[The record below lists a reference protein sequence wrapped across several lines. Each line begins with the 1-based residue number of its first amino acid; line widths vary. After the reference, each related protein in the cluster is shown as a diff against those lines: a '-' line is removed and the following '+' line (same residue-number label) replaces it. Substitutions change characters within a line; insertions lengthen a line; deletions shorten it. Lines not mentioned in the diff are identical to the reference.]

1 LFNIKKEWPS
11 PPHPS
16 SFLCVFVRVF
26 PFEIT
31 EAVQH
36 KRVCMVSS
44 FDNQNRF
51 GYLPSSP
58 IWWDSSAQGG
68 LPLIQQLPLGG
79 LCFFGFPVYSPHHD
93 QKKRRIQPSKSNF
106 FFFSFLVYYYLFF
119 FCYQTFSENNRIN
132 GFSHS
137 IFPPFVYVWLGLFRG
152 IVRSFAVYFLRYWLP
167 IQKRVPLRPVPR
179 SNRKPISWLKL
190 SWSVHHIISGR
201 TTKVVFILAANQ
213 K

>member
-51 GYLPSSP
+51 GYLPSSS

-106 FFFSFLVYYYLFF
+106 FFFLFWFIIIYFF
-119 FCYQTFSENNRIN
+119 FAIK
-132 GFSHS
+132 
-137 IFPPFVYVWLGLFRG
+137 LFRKT
-152 IVRSFAVYFLRYWLP
+152 IELMAFL
-167 IQKRVPLRPVPR
+167 IQFSLLLCTCGWDFFVE
-179 SNRKPISWLKL
+179 
-190 SWSVHHIISGR
+190 
-201 TTKVVFILAANQ
+201 
-213 K
+213 

>member
-1 LFNIKKEWPS
+1 MNPRDSILQPSVLFLCFVIVWSNVLNQIQNSKTKVWFFLFFFNRNSAPESGTINILSHGSPASLFTITPEKLATKWKVSAIATVTSFSTTSSNSCKILRSTQLFNIKKEWPS

-36 KRVCMVSS
+36 KQVCMVSS

-58 IWWDSSAQGG
+58 IWWDSSAQVG

-79 LCFFGFPVYSPHHD
+79 LCF
-93 QKKRRIQPSKSNF
+93 
-106 FFFSFLVYYYLFF
+106 
-119 FCYQTFSENNRIN
+119 
-132 GFSHS
+132 
-137 IFPPFVYVWLGLFRG
+137 
-152 IVRSFAVYFLRYWLP
+152 WLP
-167 IQKRVPLRPVPR
+167 CLF
-179 SNRKPISWLKL
+179 
-190 SWSVHHIISGR
+190 
-201 TTKVVFILAANQ
+201 TTPWPEGTKNSTEQI
-213 K
+213 